1 MKMLRAASVGIL
13 IVVTIS
19 LAGFAPS
26 SARGATIQ
34 ETAEKL
40 YGSLSDEQ
48 RKAATLPFDSPERT
62 AEVFTGGERA
72 GIQIKKLDANQ
83 QKLAVELLASFT
95 SEPGKAKAEAVM
107 QQEKQDPGI
116 GHYYLCFFGEV
127 GAGNT
132 YAWRIAE
139 HHLTLVHLEVEK
151 GEPKSF
157 GPILLGA
164 DPPVLW
170 AEEEEKMMALFAAL
184 TPPEREKIVRKGRG
198 ISTAPLQGEAIRV
211 GELNPSAKE
220 AAKAVLENRLGFFS
234 DPIRQR
240 AEKIIASQGGIE
252 RMQLAFWGEA
262 TKKSRDGGRWDF
274 KLAGP
279 SFLCD
284 YENTRGHIHL
294 SMKGRLVEFS
304 P

>member
-1 MKMLRAASVGIL
+1 MTFRTAPIAF
-13 IVVTIS
+13 IVLAVS

-26 SARGATIQ
+26 PAPAATIQ
-34 ETAEKL
+34 DTAEKL
-40 YGSLSDEQ
+40 YLSLTDEQ
-48 RKAATLPFDSPERT
+48 RKEATLPFDSPERT

-72 GIQIKKLDANQ
+72 GIQIKGLNADQ
-83 QKLAVELLASFT
+83 QKLATELLGAFT
-95 SEPGKAKAEAVM
+95 SESGKVKAEAVM

-127 GAGNT
+127 GAEKT

-184 TPPEREKIVRKGRG
+184 APQEREKIVRRGRG
-198 ISTAPLQGEAIRV
+198 ISSAAFKGEAIRV
-211 GELNPSAKE
+211 GDLNPSAKE
-220 AAKAVLENRLGFFS
+220 AAKAVLENRLSFFS

-240 AEKIIASQGGIE
+240 VEKLIASQGGIE
-252 RMQLAFWGEA
+252 RMQIAFWGEA
-262 TKKSRDGGRWDF
+262 TKKSREGGRWDF

-294 SMKGRLVEFS
+294 SMKGALADFS